1 MNLQYSDLVEKV
13 KNKLSDKRFQHT
25 VAVSKVAV
33 ELAQLYGADTMK
45 AQLAGLLHDYAKEMP
60 NNLLLHQ
67 AVTFGIVVDDIEC
80 HEPVLL
86 HAKVGAVLVAVEC
99 QMYDPDISQ
108 AIRLHTTGGKNMSLL
123 DKIIFL
129 ADFIEPGRFFT
140 GVEELRKLTF
150 ADIDKAMLFAYN
162 HTLNH
167 IVGKNAL
174 IHPDTIAG
182 RNSLL
187 IEKPNLCYK

>member
-1 MNLQYSDLVEKV
+1 MQYTDLVKKL
-13 KNKLSDKRFQHT
+13 KNKLSEKRFLHS
-25 VAVSKVAV
+25 VAVSKAAV
-33 ELAQLYGADTMK
+33 ELAQLYGADTVK
-45 AQLAGLLHDYAKEMP
+45 AQIAGLLHDYAKEIP

-67 AVTFGIVVDDIEC
+67 ALTFGIVMDDIER

-99 QMYDPDISQ
+99 QMYDPEITQ

-129 ADFIEPGRFFT
+129 ADFIEPSRSFT
-140 GVEELRKLTF
+140 GVEDLRKLT
-150 ADIDKAMLFAYN
+150 AVDIDRAMLFAYN
-162 HTLNH
+162 HTLKH
-167 IVGKNAL
+167 IVDKNAL
-174 IHPDTIAG
+174 LHPDTIAG

-187 IEKPNLCYK
+187 IERPNLCYK